1 MTFDVKQSQQGSIAL
16 SVQPKTV
23 DIGVSQDGLGR
34 VRQQHSGIMV
44 TSGRLAS
51 DQDIDHAIDAVI
63 AELEDLRGRAKQ
75 LLGSLKR

>member
-1 MTFDVKQSQQGSIAL
+1 
-16 SVQPKTV
+16 
-23 DIGVSQDGLGR
+23 
-34 VRQQHSGIMV
+34 MV